1 VVAREH
7 GNIHRS
13 SEFGAAALVRLL
25 ERCDALRKPA
35 RFGEILLA
43 CECDARG
50 RLGFEDQPYPQRA
63 RLAGALAAAQSV
75 ATADIAQQAMAEG
88 LSGPKVGERIQAA
101 RTVAV
106 SAWLAGQF
114 PMTDG

>member
-1 VVAREH
+1 MPPDRERYSVPSCATAAT
-7 GNIHRS
+7 RS
-13 SEFGAAALVRLL
+13 
-25 ERCDALRKPA
+25 
-35 RFGEILLA
+35 
-43 CECDARG
+43 
-50 RLGFEDQPYPQRA
+50 
-63 RLAGALAAAQSV
+63 GALAAAQSV